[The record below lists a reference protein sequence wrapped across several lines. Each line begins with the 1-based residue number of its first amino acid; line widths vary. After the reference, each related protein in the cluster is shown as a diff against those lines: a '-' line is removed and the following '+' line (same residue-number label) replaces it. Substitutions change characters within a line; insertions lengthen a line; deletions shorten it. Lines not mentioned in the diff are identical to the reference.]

1 MLLTMAHIGMEIKGK
16 RNKGEKSTLEEKN
29 WGASLH
35 TDHRKRP
42 RLAKSRSGWE
52 DSFLRNNKY
61 VSAKAEKMS
70 EEVLKTKKPKSTE
83 NQRETQESPKCEH

>member
-1 MLLTMAHIGMEIKGK
+1 MLLTMARIGMEIKGK
-16 RNKGEKSTLEEKN
+16 RNKGEKRTLEEKN

-42 RLAKSRSGWE
+42 RPAKSRSGWK